1 MQTALKIA
9 LALGGVG
16 VLYMLYSDTLKV
28 GDQVIVSSAAFPGA
42 ATTPEIAALVP
53 PNARAVVRV
62 TAVSGT
68 TFAGQLVGFSFRD
81 PVTGTENFT
90 ALTRGPLLPALDRK
104 GIVGK
109 R

>member
-16 VLYMLYSDTLKV
+16 VLYMLYSDSLAV

-42 ATTPEIAALVP
+42 ATTPEVAALVP
-53 PNARAVVRV
+53 PNARAVVQV
-62 TAVSGT
+62 TGKTAT
-68 TFAGQLVGFSFRD
+68 TFSGQLVGFSFRD

-90 ALTRGPLLPALDRK
+90 SLARGPLLPALDRK